1 MVNLE
6 RVAVF
11 IDNGYFKK
19 VQDSFKIAVDYLK
32 FSEELIGDPN
42 LCTRFRTYVY
52 DCPPHQSNPPTEEQ
66 MKLKSGFDSFRY
78 NIARLPRFEFRTGRL
93 QLQRNED
100 GDVLFKKDGKTPL
113 LRQKGVDMALGID
126 VARLAATK
134 QIQKVVIVA
143 GDSDF
148 IPAIFA
154 AKQEGALVTLY
165 YTTDSYLHDSLYES
179 CDDRYTI
186 TKELL
191 LKCKRE
197 RQFR

>member
-1 MVNLE
+1 ME
-6 RVAVF
+6 RVAIF

-19 VQDSFKIAVDYLK
+19 IQDALKIHVDYFK
-32 FSEELIGDPN
+32 FSEEIVGNPQECN
-42 LCTRFRTYVY
+42 RFRTYVY
-52 DCPPHQSNPPTEEQ
+52 DCPPYQSNPPTDEQ
-66 MKLKSGFDSFRY
+66 SKMKSGFDSFKY

-100 GDVLFKKDGKTPL
+100 GEILFKKDGKTPL

-134 QIQKVVIVA
+134 QIQKVILVA

-148 IPAIFA
+148 VPAIIA
-154 AKQEGALVTLY
+154 AKQEGALVALHYSTEGY
-165 YTTDSYLHDSLYES
+165 IHDSLYEA

-191 LKCKRE
+191 MKCKRE
-197 RQFR
+197 RIQKF